1 MGDDGKLE
9 EKVIKLTVRLKS
21 LQEGKQLDTLV
32 QIMDDLRCLADAQHC
47 AAELFED
54 KDVHLPLMVVLTS
67 YMDSR
72 RVQQV
77 GLLLLC
83 RLIEICPSTLDKLIG
98 PVIEAGE
105 WEVLAVHRQI
115 LKVLSVH
122 HEHSQLMALGLQVL
136 AYILASDAIM
146 LMVLEDDMDVFD
158 LVVSAMTRFQTSG
171 EIQFYGC
178 KSLQL
183 LLEHVPEEHLVE
195 FIEKEDHII
204 VLKAARLFRDQE
216 NVLLQ
221 ALRVLYPL
229 AGPASNVEIL
239 MSGNERCYGVIS
251 QAMESFQ
258 HNQALQEIGCCLFQ
272 KFTSESYYSIL
283 VLNCVHRV
291 IVRACMMYPENTTLQ
306 ASGLSCLAALTK
318 TVFLSTEMEG
328 GKGEAE
334 EREEPSWFG
343 ICCSAL
349 ELHTSSAQVQESA
362 CRAVNSLLLYDRR
375 IQQILRDVDGRTPI
389 HRQIMAAILLHSSS
403 LDVFQAATSALESL
417 IDHDSKVRALLLSS
431 GIHINVVEMMK
442 KHSSSPEVAESACK
456 LLHQLF
462 QGRTAGLDELIMAM
476 CEILKAMKV
485 HNLLPNIQLEA
496 MRASLTFLNP
506 DRSLK
511 EHGISLR
518 DPDAVDIS
526 LKVLKNQCLVE
537 GAHAVYLEALNRFIG
552 LLDVQLYGLRVLSAL
567 VDSSGAMD
575 LMCQQGAIDTVLHT
589 LQMYREEREIHYWG
603 LNLLHELIA
612 KKKLSSMMMPVLAS
626 VVVDSVRRHQGDAE
640 VHLKG
645 FQVAL
650 KLLDVFP
657 AAASKMETEDFD
669 RVIFHHLSRRPSE
682 QRADPVHRLSCLCL
696 SKMAANSDIT
706 YIMLEKACVDGDIT
720 MVDCLIRLG
729 ADVNK
734 KTRTESLIYQVCER
748 GEHLQLLELLL
759 NCGVHEQHLRSAL
772 GAGIR
777 RWAGP
782 VITLLL
788 AKLGLDLNNSALCL
802 GGFRL
807 GRIEAA
813 WLSPLFERRAP
824 SLGRRTS
831 KGMSLARVI
840 LSYQRRKAKVSSS
853 RVVNEVCSSGYLSDE
868 SEDLSLFSAMDGCV
882 NANSDMESD
891 GSDGTSNIKS
901 KFPSDTFEESNGQHR
916 ISEVSSADSDQSVP
930 SHRRFSKASPRQKG
944 NCSPVFGGMDCT
956 SPLGG
961 DREHIRLL
969 DLSGNELDSLSC
981 LMGDSVTLQHLEHVV
996 RLELSQNNLVEF
1008 PELLC
1013 QSLRNLTRLDL
1024 HGNHLKSFPA
1034 GLLGL
1039 PSLSVLN
1046 VSRNCV
1052 GPQLCLPP
1060 AVRCPSMRHFN
1071 LSFNHIAVFPDLLGQ
1086 SLEMLEDLLLEGNR
1100 LTVLSGPLLLPEMR
1114 LLDIS
1119 RNSIERICQDALTSC
1134 LKLETLNASMNKL
1147 SCFSSLPSKLT
1158 TLKLADNNFTCVPE
1172 VILQLPHLRSLDMR
1186 NSSISVLPG
1195 PVAWTSVN
1203 LSELI
1208 FSHNRI
1214 ALLDISEPVYKW
1226 ARLEKLHLA
1235 GNMLTEIPS
1244 EIGLLENL
1252 TSLDVS
1258 RNEGLRSF
1266 PDEMGKLSRLW
1277 DLPLDGLRLN
1287 MNLKHIGNKTKDIV
1301 RFLQQ
1306 RLKKAAPYFRMKL
1319 IMVGNSRSGK
1329 TTLVQQLMKL
1339 RRSQWFADQLSEAI
1353 DVKDWSIRVRDKRN
1367 IVLNV
1372 WDFSGGEKFSS
1383 SQCHFMSQR
1392 AMYIVVFNLSKGPA
1406 EVEALKP
1413 WLFNIKAIAPLSPV
1427 ILVGTHADVCEDHQL
1442 QACLAKIKGELLLH
1456 QGFPAIRDY
1465 HMVNACEDSDP
1476 MSRLRKAVIREATG
1490 FKIQGQPVIGQLIP
1504 DSYLELERRLLQERA
1519 RTAHDFPVL
1528 RHQHLLDIVQENQLQ
1543 LDESELAHAV
1553 HFLSEAGV
1561 LLHFVDPALQLA
1573 DLYFIKP
1580 QWLCS
1585 IVSQTSPL
1593 KCACRS
1599 EQPKGIVRHS
1609 VAEKFLLESRCFPK
1623 RYLAQYLKLLEKFQI
1638 ALPFGED
1645 QLLIPSSLPHRR
1657 PMIELPHCENSEV
1670 VVRLYEMPYFPMDFW
1685 SRHINR
1691 LLEVSSSLL
1700 NAKEKALR
1708 PNLVCWRTGIHL
1720 NWSPEAYCL
1729 VESTSWENAPQSFVK
1744 ITVPCCRKGHI
1755 LLGQVVD
1762 HIDSLLEEWFPGLLT
1777 TDIHGS
1783 GEMLLKKW
1791 VLYSFEDGQEWSKM
1805 LLEDLLTQ
1813 IKEGYLLTNPSDPR
1827 STVPI
1832 SQIAPDLILR
1842 DLPASMMLNTEELE
1856 IDLSNEYLL
1865 GDGGFGSVYRAVYKN
1880 EEVAVKIFNK
1890 HASAMHILRQLRQ
1903 ELAVLGRLHHPSLVS
1918 LLAAGTSPPLLVME
1932 LAPCGSLD
1940 SLFQHENGNLNRKL
1954 QHRIALQVA
1963 DGLRFLHASMIIYRD
1978 LKPHNI
1984 LLFNLKTDSEI
1995 IAKITD
2001 YGIAQYCC
2009 SMGVRT
2015 SEGTPGFRAPEVARG
2030 NVIYNQQADVFSFGL
2045 LMYDLLTCGE
2055 RMFDGMKFPSEFDE
2069 VAVQGKLPDPVKH
2082 YGCSPW
2088 PLFEDLMKHCM
2099 KENPQERPSASEVF
2113 DKLNSGEML
2122 CLMRRVDVCRVPNAE
2137 CFAVARGGD
2146 AGLCVSVGGG
2156 SSSQRRGCI
2165 TSVVLSS
2172 GKLTAQEIDSSPVLC
2187 LVTVRVPEESS
2198 DWLVAGTQA
2207 GSLIVINTAD
2217 MSVLHG
2223 LQRVTDAVT
2232 SLFFHCDPEHRHK
2245 RSHLLVGT
2253 ADGVLAVYDESEI
2266 QYDNGQPLK
2275 TLHIGTI
2282 NTPILSLGQSAC
2294 PLDGTTIW
2302 AGCGTQVLG
2311 FNADYDILKTIETK
2325 LNCFNQWGSETNIS
2339 RLAVDKHIYVSKVRT
2354 HTVEVWDRKS
2364 ERMSNLIDCAQIL
2377 RQRLRVSYAE
2387 RELDTG
2393 ISWASVKALLIQH
2406 NTSLWIGTRGGHVI
2420 LMDLLTCLPLQVI
2433 GHLCQS
2439 VRSMMLVHSE
2449 ALNPRNVVLV
2459 LGRSSRARREKA
2471 RMDYEDDSTLL
2482 VWNSTQPQEV
2492 RDLKKH
2498 CDMRM
2503 EIADKMRTPRNT

>member
-32 QIMDDLRCLADAQHC
+32 QIMDDLNDLPLSLCT

-136 AYILASDAIM
+136 AYILASGEMQVNFIFCYF
-146 LMVLEDDMDVFD
+146 LVF
-158 LVVSAMTRFQTSG
+158 LIFCPSQHPPS
-171 EIQFYGC
+171 
-178 KSLQL
+178 
-183 LLEHVPEEHLVE
+183 VPEEHLVE

-272 KFTSESYYSIL
+272 KFTSGSYYSIL

-306 ASGLSCLAALTK
+306 ASGLSCLAALSEYSG
-318 TVFLSTEMEG
+318 LINAPTEMEG

-349 ELHTSSAQVQESA
+349 ELHTSSAQVQVSPSGTIPSA
-362 CRAVNSLLLYDRR
+362 TSVSLAFEGIFL
-375 IQQILRDVDGRTPI
+375 ICRTPI

-417 IDHDSKVRALLLSS
+417 IDHDIRALLLSS

-682 QRADPVHRLSCLCL
+682 QRADPVSRLSCLCL

-891 GSDGTSNIKS
+891 GKCAPQSPDCLLRGSAQSVLTGSAPFSTGSDGTSNIKS
-901 KFPSDTFEESNGQHR
+901 
-916 ISEVSSADSDQSVP
+916 
-930 SHRRFSKASPRQKG
+930 

-1172 VILQLPHLRSLDMR
+1172 VILHLRSLDMR

-2217 MSVLHG
+2217 MSVLH
-2223 LQRVTDAVT
+2223 A
-2232 SLFFHCDPEHRHK
+2232 SIK
-2245 RSHLLVGT
+2245 SHLLVGT
-2253 ADGVLAVYDESEI
+2253 ADGVL
-2266 QYDNGQPLK
+2266 YDNGQPLK

-2377 RQRLRVSYAE
+2377 SAGWAIASKPS

-2439 VRSMMLVHSE
+2439 RLCKMGARFRSLFDLWFVS
-2449 ALNPRNVVLV
+2449 LSVYLD
-2459 LGRSSRARREKA
+2459 S
-2471 RMDYEDDSTLL
+2471 EDDSTLL

>member
-32 QIMDDLRCLADAQHC
+32 QIMEDLRCLADAQHC

-83 RLIEICPSTLDKLIG
+83 RLLEICPSTLDKLIG
-98 PVIEAGE
+98 PAIEAGE

-122 HEHSQLMALGLQVL
+122 HEHSQLMTLGLQIL

-171 EIQFYGC
+171 EIQFHGC
-178 KSLQL
+178 KCLQL

-195 FIEKEDHII
+195 FIEKEDHIV
-204 VLKAARLFRDQE
+204 VLKAARSFRDQE

-239 MSGNERCYGVIS
+239 MSGNERCYTVIS
-251 QAMESFQ
+251 LAMESFQ
-258 HNQALQEIGCCLFQ
+258 HNQALQEIGCSLFQ

-283 VLNCVHRV
+283 VLNGVHRV
-291 IVRACMMYPENTTLQ
+291 IVRACMMYPENMTLQ

-328 GKGEAE
+328 GKEEAE

-349 ELHTSSAQVQESA
+349 ELHTSSAQVQGAA
-362 CRAVNSLLLYDRR
+362 CRAVHSLLLHDSR
-375 IQQILRDVDGRTPI
+375 IQQALRDADGRTPI

-417 IDHDSKVRALLLSS
+417 IDHDRKVRALLLSS

-567 VDSSGAMD
+567 VDSSGAVD

-589 LQMYREEREIHYWG
+589 LQMYHEESEIHYWG
-603 LNLLHELIA
+603 LNLLHELVS
-612 KKKLSSMMMPVLAS
+612 KKQLSRMMVPVLTS
-626 VVVDSVRRHQGDAE
+626 VVVDSVRRHQAHAE

-650 KLLDVFP
+650 KLLDMFP
-657 AAASKMETEDFD
+657 AAASELETEDFD
-669 RVIFHHLSRRPSE
+669 RVIFHHLSRRPAK

-696 SKMAANSDIT
+696 SKMATNSDIT
-706 YIMLEKACVDGDIT
+706 YVMLEKACIDGDVT
-720 MVDCLIRLG
+720 MADCLIRLG

-734 KTRTESLIYQVCER
+734 KTKTESLIYQVCER

-759 NCGVHEQHLRSAL
+759 SSGVHEQHLRSAL
-772 GAGIR
+772 SAGIH

-782 VITLLL
+782 VVTLLL
-788 AKLGLDLNNSALCL
+788 AKLGLDLNNNALCL

-813 WLSPLFERRAP
+813 LLSPLFECRAP
-824 SLGRRTS
+824 SFGRRTS

-840 LSYQRRKAKVSSS
+840 LSYQRRKAKISSS

-882 NANSDMESD
+882 NANSDVESD

-901 KFPSDTFEESNGQHR
+901 KFPSDVFEERNGQHR
-916 ISEVSSADSDQSVP
+916 SPEASSADSDQSVP
-930 SHRRFSKASPRQKG
+930 SHRNFSTASPRRKS
-944 NCSPVFGGMDCT
+944 NLSPVFGGMDCT

-961 DREHIRLL
+961 DREHVRLL

-981 LMGDSVTLQHLEHVV
+981 LTGDSVTLQHLEHVV

-1024 HGNHLKSFPA
+1024 HGNHLTSLPA

-1060 AVRCPSMRHFN
+1060 AVQCPSLRQFN

-1086 SLEMLEDLLLEGNR
+1086 SLEKLEELSLEGNR
-1100 LTVLSGPLLLPEMR
+1100 LTGLSSPLLLPEMR

-1134 LKLETLNASMNKL
+1134 LRLETLNASMNKL

-1172 VILQLPHLRSLDMR
+1172 VILQLPLLRSLDMR
-1186 NSSISVLPG
+1186 NSSITVLPG

-1235 GNMLTEIPS
+1235 DNMLTEIPS

-1339 RRSQWFADQLSEAI
+1339 RRSQWYADQLSEAI
-1353 DVKDWSIRVRDKRN
+1353 YVQDWSIRVRDKRN

-1383 SQCHFMSQR
+1383 SHSHFMSQR
-1392 AMYIVVFNLSKGPA
+1392 AMYIVVFNLSKGPS

-1427 ILVGTHADVCEDHQL
+1427 ILVGTHTDVCEDHQL

-1490 FKIQGQPVIGQLIP
+1490 FK
-1504 DSYLELERRLLQERA
+1504 
-1519 RTAHDFPVL
+1519 
-1528 RHQHLLDIVQENQLQ
+1528 
-1543 LDESELAHAV
+1543 
-1553 HFLSEAGV
+1553 
-1561 LLHFVDPALQLA
+1561 
-1573 DLYFIKP
+1573 
-1580 QWLCS
+1580 
-1585 IVSQTSPL
+1585 TSLL

-1599 EQPKGIVRHS
+1599 EQRKGIMRHS
-1609 VAEKFLLESRCFPK
+1609 VAEKLLLESRCFPK
-1623 RYLAQYLKLLEKFQI
+1623 RYFAQYLKLLEKFQV

-1691 LLEVSSSLL
+1691 LLEISSSLL
-1700 NAKEKALR
+1700 SAKEKALR
-1708 PNLVCWRTGIHL
+1708 PNQICWRTGIYL

-1729 VESTSWENAPQSFVK
+1729 VESTSWDEAPQSFVK
-1744 ITVPCCRKGHI
+1744 ITVPCSREGHI

-1805 LLEDLLTQ
+1805 LLEDLLTR
-1813 IKEGYLLTNPSDPR
+1813 IKEDYRLTNPSDPR

-1842 DLPASMMLNTEELE
+1842 DLPAGMMLNTEELE
-1856 IDLSNEYLL
+1856 IDLSKEYLL

-1890 HASAMHILRQLRQ
+1890 HASEMDVLRQLRQ

-1963 DGLRFLHASMIIYRD
+1963 DGLRFLHASMIVYRD

-2015 SEGTPGFRAPEVARG
+2015 SEGTPGFRAPEVVRG

-2069 VAVQGKLPDPVKH
+2069 IAVQGKLPDPVKH

-2146 AGLCVSVGGG
+2146 ASLCVSVGGG
-2156 SSSQRRGCI
+2156 SSSQRRGCV

-2172 GKLTAQEIDSSPVLC
+2172 GKLTAQEIDSSPILC
-2187 LVTVRVPEESS
+2187 LVTVRVPEEGS

-2217 MSVLHG
+2217 MSVLHR

-2232 SLFFHCDPEHRHK
+2232 SLFFHCDSEHRHK

-2266 QYDNGQPLK
+2266 QYDSGQPLK

-2282 NTPILSLGQSAC
+2282 NTPIMSLGQSGC

-2311 FNADYDILKTIETK
+2311 FNADYDVLKTIETK

-2387 RELDTG
+2387 RELETG
-2393 ISWASVKALLIQH
+2393 MSWASVKALLIQH

-2420 LMDLLTCLPLQVI
+2420 LMDLSTCLPLQVI

-2439 VRSMMLVHSE
+2439 VRSMMLVHAD

-2459 LGRSSRARREKA
+2459 LGRSRRTRREEA

-2482 VWNSTQPQEV
+2482 VWNSTLPQEV